1 MSRSLSQ
8 LTKSQLIALCTSLL
22 EENDKLQRTVEKV
35 GYIKRVTE
43 THQRV
48 MVN

>member
-1 MSRSLSQ
+1 MSTCLSK

-22 EENDKLQRTVEKV
+22 EENAELQRTVEKV
-35 GYIKRVTE
+35 EYIKRVTE